1 MNGTKRSEDRS
12 RAQTTLDFAIA
23 MGIFLLAIA
32 FVFSFVPTFVA
43 PFADGDQELS
53 AASDRLASHLA
64 EGALADVDDPGV
76 VRETCATPFF
86 DNSTAPA
93 ECGYSGDDTRTHLGV
108 SDRFD
113 VEVEIVRVVDG
124 EEELL
129 CVDEDGTI
137 SHEAAG
143 DCDSEDLRYNVSTSE
158 SGSEYGSVTVSRRT
172 VTVAG
177 DDCGFADTHAGEA
190 CDAIMYVRVW

>member
-1 MNGTKRSEDRS
+1 MNGTRRTGDRT

-53 AASDRLASHLA
+53 AASDRIASHLA

-86 DNSTAPA
+86 DSATAPG
-93 ECGYSGDDTRTHLGV
+93 ECGYDGDDTRTHLGIGN
-108 SDRFD
+108 RFD
-113 VEVEIVRVVDG
+113 VEVELVRNHEG
-124 EEELL
+124 EEAVL
-129 CVDEDGTI
+129 CLNGDGYV
-137 SHEAAG
+137 SHEEDD
-143 DCDSEDLRYNVSTSE
+143 DCDDTYYNVSTTE
-158 SGSEYGSVTVSRRT
+158 TFGDRGSVTVSRRT
-172 VTVAG
+172 VTIDGSDCDFDAV
-177 DDCGFADTHAGEA
+177 DDGEA
-190 CDAIMYVRVW
+190 CDVTMYVRVW